1 MGRPEDRLTEVGLAC
16 TGESAGRS
24 RERNRAERAAGN
36 APGATVLQRE
46 KNKVLVVALGNEVQ
60 AAKLSGKVMLDNKI
74 FLFQPSAD
82 LEEGTPAI
90 TLKSHYLCPSQL

>member
-1 MGRPEDRLTEVGLAC
+1 MRLETP
-16 TGESAGRS
+16 
-24 RERNRAERAAGN
+24 RER
-36 APGATVLQRE
+36 PCCKRE